1 MTRPDVLSR
10 MRAAKQAAHGGAPFG
25 DFANVEVASCAWD
38 AVLESEAPVEEAQV
52 APVDYTGDADF
63 SERGKYSGVGV
74 VEQDDPS
81 DFDPEPAVRAAEAD
95 AVASR
100 DGEACAEPG
109 VSAEAEPAPS
119 SDRASRPAFD
129 LATFRELYRSRDG
142 RLCFYEDPKTGHLAA
157 VDASKLA

>member
-1 MTRPDVLSR
+1 MACGIMIKPDVLSR
-10 MRAAKQAAHGGAPFG
+10 MCAAQQAAHDNAPFG
-25 DFANVEVASCAWD
+25 DFANADASSRAWD
-38 AVLESEAPVEEAQV
+38 AVLESEAPVEEEQA

-63 SERGKYSGVGV
+63 SERGRYSGVGV

-81 DFDPEPAVRAAEAD
+81 EFDPEPA
-95 AVASR
+95 
-100 DGEACAEPG
+100 ACA
-109 VSAEAEPAPS
+109 VPAAGSGNRS
-119 SDRASRPAFD
+119 SRSAFD